1 MVTRRSFAA
10 LAALGAGSVL
20 AAPGLPP
27 SPLPTKPHLRA
38 LSVLPLNAETPAH
51 LLDEPFTSAP
61 HMFVRNNGLLPT
73 STDPSGWGL
82 NIDGEACLRPRRFSL
97 AELRTQFEAHT
108 YALTIECGGNGRAEF
123 HPPVPGNQW
132 TTGAVSCARWTG
144 VRLGDLLNAV
154 GMTSDAVYVAY
165 YGKDR
170 HLSGDPAKVV
180 ISRGV
185 PVAKAQQPE
194 TLVAWAMNDAP
205 IPPLHGGPLRLVAG
219 GWPGSVSGK
228 WLHRLA
234 IRDRV
239 HDGPKMG
246 GHSYRVPCEPVEPG
260 AEVPAE
266 EMCIIEAM
274 PVKSLITHP
283 ASGVR
288 HRLAGPLAVRGHA
301 WAGERAVARMF
312 LSADYGQTWQR
323 AALDEPINRLAWQR
337 FHGEVRFTRPGYYEV
352 WARAEDD
359 HGVAQPMLVP
369 GWNPKGYLNN
379 ACHRI
384 AVQVV

>member
-1 MVTRRSFAA
+1 MITRRRFAS
-10 LAALGAGSVL
+10 LAALGVAPLL
-20 AAPGLPP
+20 AAPA
-27 SPLPTKPHLRA
+27 PLPVKPHLRT
-38 LSVLPLNAETPAH
+38 LSATPLNVETPAH
-51 LLDEPFTSAP
+51 LLDEPFTAAR
-61 HMFVRNNGLLPT
+61 HMFVRNNGLPPA
-73 STDPSGWGL
+73 STDPAGWEL
-82 NIDGEACLRPRRFSL
+82 TIDGEACVQSRRFSL
-97 AELRTQFEAHT
+97 AELRTQFDTHT

-144 VRLGDLLNAV
+144 VRLSDLLNAV
-154 GMTSDAVYVAY
+154 GMTDDALYVAY
-165 YGKDR
+165 YGRDQ

-194 TLVAWAMNDAP
+194 TLVAWAMNDGP
-205 IPPLHGGPLRLVAG
+205 IPPLHGSPLRLVAG

-246 GHSYRVPCEPVEPG
+246 RHFYRVPCEPVQPG

-266 EMCIIEAM
+266 DMCIIEAM

-283 ASGVR
+283 ASGLR
-288 HRLAGPLAVRGHA
+288 HRLAEPLAVRGHA

-323 AALDEPINRLAWQR
+323 VTLDPPVNRLAWQR
-337 FHGEVRFTRPGYYEV
+337 FHGEVVFASPGYYEV

-359 HGVAQPMLVP
+359 QGVAQPMLVP